1 MAAGAYTVEYAG
13 DKIDFQDPIDGEVL
27 LRVFRKGDQLVSVDP
42 EGGADGQVLGSMNLS
57 AEGKSTVTIDKVSME
72 FENSGMLGKNYTVKG
87 TLGNWVWESSS
98 MLGNTMYTLTEGGN
112 KLATFE
118 KTANAGKLTT
128 AKELTPTI
136 FEAIAFTALGIVEA
150 KGKRNDQ
157 VKDKAMGKIKGKA
170 FGFLKGL
177 AK

>member
-1 MAAGAYTVEYAG
+1 MAAGAYTVAYAG

-57 AEGKSTVTIDKVSME
+57 ADSKSTVTIGKVSME
-72 FENSGMLGKNYTVKG
+72 FEGSGMLGKNYTVKG
-87 TLGNWVWESSS
+87 SLGNWVWESGT
-98 MLGNTMYTLTEGGN
+98 MLGNNAYTLTENGN

-118 KTANAGKLTT
+118 KTDTAGKLTT
-128 AKELTPTI
+128 TKELSPTI
-136 FEAIAFTALGIVEA
+136 FEAIAFTALGITEA
-150 KGKRNDQ
+150 KGKRNAQ
-157 VKDKAMGKIKGKA
+157 VKDKAVGKIKGKA

-177 AK
+177 TS